1 MGNDILALGPDM
13 PDSSSGSR
21 AKGVLEGLRSHPYWA
36 AATFVV
42 IATIVRF
49 LLDRLIGSAY
59 PFITYFAA
67 VAAAGYLGGWWPS
80 LLTIALSYIAA
91 AWCFIEPR
99 GQLWFE
105 NTLSD
110 ITGLVMFL

>member
-21 AKGVLEGLRSHPYWA
+21 AKGVLEGLRAHPYWA

-49 LLDRLIGSAY
+49 LLDPLIGTTAY

-67 VAAAGYLGGWWPS
+67 IAGAGYLGGLRPS
-80 LLTIALSYIAA
+80 LLAIALSYVAA

-99 GQLWFE
+99 G
-105 NTLSD
+105 S
-110 ITGLVMFL
+110 